1 MNPAKF
7 LVHAVT
13 VNWPLKVLSLV
24 FAVLLW
30 LYVSVGQT
38 QLEVPKTAVLELRNL
53 PANLV
58 RTSDVVST
66 IDLKLLGSAAQLRG
80 IEKNSLGYELDM
92 SQATPGR
99 ISFKVIDTRIKGLPS
114 GVKVTE
120 LSPSEITISFS
131 ERVDKEM
138 PVEVVTKGEPAF
150 GYQIEEKSSQPRL
163 VKVSGA
169 IEEIAT
175 MNAVPTEPI
184 DVAGRKD
191 TYRGTHALNLVG
203 RHIELSEP
211 IDVEVTVRIR
221 AEIVQRNFEQVPIEV
236 ENTEYATWVNPPA
249 QDLRLKGPVEAM
261 QKLDAKSIRLVI
273 DATGLEPGRHK
284 VKPELRLPEGGDA
297 LPLAAGLGEVELTI
311 QKSRKK

>member
-1 MNPAKF
+1 MNPAKIPIRA
-7 LVHAVT
+7 LW

-24 FAVLLW
+24 FAVLMW

-38 QLEVPKTAVLELRNL
+38 RLEVPKTAVLELRGL

-58 RTSDVVST
+58 RTSDVVSA
-66 IDLKLLGSAAQLRG
+66 IDVKLQGSASQLRG
-80 IEKNSLGYELDM
+80 IEQNSLGYELDM

-120 LSPSEITISFS
+120 LSPSEITITFS

-138 PVEVVTKGEPAF
+138 PVEVVTQGEPAF
-150 GYQIEEKSSQPRL
+150 GYQIEEKSSEPKL

-203 RHIELSEP
+203 RHVELTTP
-211 IDVEVTVRIR
+211 IDVDVTVRIR
-221 AEIVQRNFEQVPIEV
+221 AEIVQRIFEKVAIEV
-236 ENTEYATWVNPPA
+236 ENSEFATTVIPPA
-249 QDLRLKGPVEAM
+249 QDLRLKGPAEAM
-261 QKLDAKSIRLVI
+261 RNLDPGGMRLVI
-273 DATGLEPGRHK
+273 DAKGLEPGRHR
-284 VKPELRLPEGGDA
+284 VRPELRLPEGSDV
-297 LPLAAGLGEVELTI
+297 LPLATGLDEVELTV

>member
-1 MNPAKF
+1 MKS
-7 LVHAVT
+7 LVRAVS

-53 PANLV
+53 PENLV

-66 IDLKLLGSAAQLRG
+66 IDIKLIGSAAQLRG
-80 IEKNSLGYELDM
+80 IEQNGLGYELDM

-120 LSPSEITISFS
+120 LSPSEISIKFS

-138 PVEVVTKGEPAF
+138 PVEIVTQGEPAF
-150 GYQIEEKSSQPRL
+150 GYQIEEKSSEPKL

-184 DVAGRKD
+184 DVAGLKD
-191 TYRGTHALNLVG
+191 TYRGMHALNLVG
-203 RHIELSEP
+203 KHVELTEP
-211 IDVEVTVRIR
+211 TDVEVTVRIH
-221 AEIVQRNFEQVPIEV
+221 AEIIQRGFEQVPIEV
-236 ENTEYATWVNPPA
+236 ENTEFVTSVNPPA

-261 QKLDAKSIRLVI
+261 RKLDTDRVRLVV
-273 DATGLEPGRHK
+273 DAQGLAPGRHK
-284 VKPELRLPEGGDA
+284 VRPELRLPEGGDV
-297 LPLAAGLGEVELTI
+297 LPLGAGLGEVELTV
-311 QKSRKK
+311 QKTRKK